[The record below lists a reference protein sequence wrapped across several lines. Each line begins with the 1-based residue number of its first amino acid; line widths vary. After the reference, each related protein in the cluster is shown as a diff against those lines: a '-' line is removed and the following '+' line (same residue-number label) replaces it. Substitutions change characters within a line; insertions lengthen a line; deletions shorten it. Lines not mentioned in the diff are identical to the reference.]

1 MGRIT
6 GRDKLKK
13 RLRAL
18 TGQRARDHLGAVLFQ
33 GAESIAVEAQISISR
48 GAVSGKKHTPAPVG
62 QAPNYD
68 TGVLSDSI
76 GAHHIDTLVKAVI
89 VEAEYGS
96 ALEMGTSKMGARP
109 FLRPAREKLARQVRK
124 NFANAVDR
132 VARGGF
138 D

>member
-48 GAVSGKKHTPAPVG
+48 GSVSGKEHKPAPVG

-76 GAHHIDTLVKAVI
+76 EALDIDTLEKSVV
-89 VEAEYGS
+89 VGAEYGS
-96 ALEMGTSKMGARP
+96 SLEFGTSKMGARP
-109 FLRPAREKLARQVRK
+109 FLRPARNKLTKKIRK